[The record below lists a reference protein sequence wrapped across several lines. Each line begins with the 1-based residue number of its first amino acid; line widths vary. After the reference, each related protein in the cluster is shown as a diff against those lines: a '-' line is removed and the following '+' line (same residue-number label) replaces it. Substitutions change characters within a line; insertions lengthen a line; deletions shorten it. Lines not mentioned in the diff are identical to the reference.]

1 MALRWPKKTSEPPQ
15 APVNKAGTSLFPQ
28 AVKTLQGK
36 KPAKNPTVQTWIP
49 LADLQQGCLMR
60 PDGAVVGGLSI
71 APINLDLQSDT
82 EKGHIIQAVQ
92 EALNGILVPWELV
105 SIYRPVDL
113 DAYLGHLDTLVK
125 QSDSRRR
132 ALLQEYLG
140 FVRNMV
146 RSGSTVERRYYLLL
160 TRQGSDAVAEH
171 QTFLPQLSTDFN
183 RARGMQTR
191 VMDDAAWRELLFLTF
206 QADHAAVEP
215 IPDVLRLPTRYVAAV
230 QNPNP

>member
-1 MALRWPKKTSEPPQ
+1 MALRWPKKPSEPPQ
-15 APVNKAGTSLFPQ
+15 DPVNPAGSSLFLQ
-28 AVKTLQGK
+28 AQKPLKGK
-36 KPAKNPTVQTWIP
+36 KQAKNPTVQTWIP
-49 LADLQQGCLMR
+49 CADLQQGCLIR
-60 PDGAVVGGLSI
+60 PDGAVVGGISM
-71 APINLDLQSDT
+71 APVNLDLQSAA
-82 EKGHIIQAVQ
+82 EKSHIIQAVQ
-92 EALNGILVPWELV
+92 EALNGIPVPWELL

-113 DAYLGHLDTLVK
+113 DAYMGHLDTLLQ

-132 ALLQEYLG
+132 GLLKDYLD
-140 FVRNMV
+140 FVRDMV

-183 RARGMQTR
+183 RARGMQTH

-206 QADHAAVEP
+206 QAEQAAVEP
-215 IPDVLRLPTRYVAAV
+215 VPDVIRIPTRYVAAG